1 MRSLV
6 SFLLLVLAAAVQAIS
21 SDGGNRL
28 LVILEDVA
36 EKDGYSKFIGDLEG
50 RGFDITYE
58 TPKSESLALFHLGE
72 RSYDH
77 VLLFPTKSKGL
88 GPNLTPNILL
98 QFINAQGNI
107 LLALS
112 GSTPVPSSLVSLL
125 LELDIHL
132 PADRHSLVVDHFNY
146 DTVSAAE
153 KHDVLLLPTPG
164 PLRPDYKDFFG
175 LSSSDAPDGRARGGE
190 TRGAGTLA
198 FPNGIG
204 HSLGHGPLLAP
215 ILRAPS
221 TSYSY
226 SPKDEPESLD
236 DLFASGSQLSLV
248 SALQARNSARFT
260 IVGSADMLSDKW
272 FDATVKKAGEKNSV
286 KTLNRDFAK
295 AVSGWTFN
303 EIGVLRVNWVEH
315 HLNEEGLSNASNPK
329 IYRIKNDVT
338 YSISLS
344 EYSWDKYIP
353 FTVPENDELQLEFSM
368 LSPFH
373 RLKLSPTI
381 SSEDS
386 TTYSVSFKLPDQHGI
401 FNFLVNYK
409 RPFLNNV
416 FEKHTVSVRHFAHDE
431 WPRSFVISGAW
442 PWIAGI
448 GVTVTGW
455 LAFCG
460 LWLYSAP
467 PTKGESKKKQ

>member
-1 MRSLV
+1 MANLRSLL
-6 SFLLLVLAAAVQAIS
+6 SFLLLALVGAVQAIS
-21 SDGGNRL
+21 ANGGNRL
-28 LVILEDVA
+28 LVILEDIA
-36 EKDGYSKFIGDLEG
+36 DKDGYTKFLGDLEG
-50 RGFDITYE
+50 RGFDIVYE
-58 TPKSESLALFHLGE
+58 TPKSESLSLFHLGE

-77 VLLFPTKSKGL
+77 VLLFPTKAKGL
-88 GPNLTPNILL
+88 GPNLTPSVIL
-98 QFINAQGNI
+98 QFINADGNI

-112 GSTPVPSSLVSLL
+112 GSTPVPSSLVSAL

-132 PADRHSLVVDHFNY
+132 PADRQGLVVDHFNY
-146 DTVSAAE
+146 DTTSASE

-164 PLRPDYKDFFG
+164 PLRPDYKDFFA
-175 LSSSDAPDGRARGGE
+175 LSGSDESGVI
-190 TRGAGTLA
+190 A
-198 FPNGIG
+198 FPNG
-204 HSLGHGPLLAP
+204 LGQTLGQGALLSP

-226 SPKDEPESLD
+226 NPKDESEAIE
-236 DLFASGSQLSLV
+236 DLFATGSQLSLV
-248 SALQARNSARFT
+248 SALQARNSARVT
-260 IVGSADMLSDKW
+260 VVGSADMLSDKW
-272 FDATVKKAGEKNSV
+272 FDASVKKVGEKSSV
-286 KTLNRDFAK
+286 KTLNREFAK
-295 AVSGWTFN
+295 AVAGWTFG
-303 EIGVLRVNWVEH
+303 EIGVLRVNWIEH
-315 HLNEEGLSNASNPK
+315 HLNEAGQSNASNPK

-373 RLKLSPTI
+373 RLKLNPII

-409 RPFLNNV
+409 RPFFNNV
-416 FEKHTVSVRHFAHDE
+416 FEKNTVSVRHFAHDE

-448 GVTVTGW
+448 AATVTGW
-455 LAFCG
+455 LGFCA

-467 PTKGESKKKQ
+467 PATGESKKKQ